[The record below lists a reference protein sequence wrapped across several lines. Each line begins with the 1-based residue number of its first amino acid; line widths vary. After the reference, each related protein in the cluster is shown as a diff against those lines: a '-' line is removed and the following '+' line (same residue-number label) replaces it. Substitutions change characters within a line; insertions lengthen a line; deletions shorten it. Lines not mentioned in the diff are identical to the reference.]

1 LASFQ
6 PRHSEKGVCRY
17 QFAYFPKTT
26 TYGHVRTGTELK
38 SRNSAPLYDEAMFD
52 TPENEPSSF
61 VLQILL
67 SIAIAIPVALVFFF
81 AFYQFVVSRPPD
93 GSWLVPAAAIYLG
106 FPLSVVV
113 CLVVF
118 LVALATQV
126 ILDHRRL
133 ARLKAED
140 E

>member
-1 LASFQ
+1 
-6 PRHSEKGVCRY
+6 
-17 QFAYFPKTT
+17 
-26 TYGHVRTGTELK
+26 
-38 SRNSAPLYDEAMFD
+38 MFD
-52 TPENEPSSF
+52 TPENEPRSF

-81 AFYQFVVSRPPD
+81 AFYQFVVSRPQD
-93 GSWLVPAAAIYLG
+93 GGWLVPAAAIYLG
-106 FPLSVVV
+106 FPMSAVV
-113 CLVVF
+113 CLVAF

-133 ARLKAED
+133 ARLEAED